1 MYPTTIDD
9 LKTYLTSD
17 EPMVIVIDGEYD
29 FSGSEGTQT
38 LQACDGYPCSP
49 DNGGQ
54 ALLNT
59 LDSCSES
66 TYDVE
71 IDTAAYEGIQVTSN
85 KTLVGTNS
93 ATMNGKGLRLV
104 DVENIII
111 QNIHITNLNPKYVWG
126 GDAISMSG
134 TSDIWIDHVQT
145 SSLGRQHY
153 SFGQDTNAAV
163 TISNSY
169 STWFVPAL

>member
-1 MYPTTIDD
+1 
-9 LKTYLTSD
+9 
-17 EPMVIVIDGEYD
+17 MVIVIDGEYD

-38 LQACDGYPCSP
+38 EQACHGYPCTP
-49 DNGGQ
+49 DEGGQ
-54 ALLNT
+54 AMLNT
-59 LDSCSES
+59 LNGCTGT

-71 IDTAAYEGIQVTSN
+71 IDTAAYTGIQVTSN

-93 ATMNGKGLRLV
+93 ATLNGKGLRMV

-111 QNIHITNLNPKYVWG
+111 QNVHITNLNPKYVWG
-126 GDAISMSG
+126 GDAVTMSG

-153 SFGQDTNAAV
+153 SFGQDTNSAV

-169 STWFVPAL
+169 SRYSSRASIVVGAIACRPPRTSRY